1 MQNRGTN
8 AAKEQNQTQA
18 MLSHY
23 RSYRKIPTADQKG
36 LTALMVEL
44 CESHFR
50 LFPGDRF
57 ALIWYAMA
65 KIQLGQYTQAARAL
79 RRSIS
84 LCRGDRKGIR
94 LASAQMGHLFREKG
108 DFKQAALWYRR
119 GLRADPEYGDG
130 YNFLGLVY
138 FRSGRLKQAELCYR
152 RAIKF
157 PAESLDEAYFNLGGV
172 LLAKRRYQEAIECY
186 RKAIEIDPKYTIAKK
201 RLKDALLALELKNPH

>member
-1 MQNRGTN
+1 
-8 AAKEQNQTQA
+8 

-23 RSYRKIPTADQKG
+23 RSYRKIPAADQKG

-44 CESHFR
+44 CERHFR
-50 LFPGDRF
+50 RFPSDRF

-65 KIQLGQYTQAARAL
+65 KIELHQYTQAERAL
-79 RRSIS
+79 RRSIY
-84 LCRGDRKGIR
+84 LCKGDRKGIR

-108 DFKQAALWYRR
+108 ELMKAALWYRR

-130 YNFLGLVY
+130 YNFLGSVY
-138 FRSGRLKQAELCYR
+138 FKSGRLKQAELCFR
-152 RAIKF
+152 KAIKF
-157 PAESLDEAYFNLGGV
+157 PAQSLDEACFNLGGV

-201 RLKDALLALELKNPH
+201 RLKDALLALELKNSH